1 VKRGDVLLWR
11 KYPFVDRNAE
21 HGLAPSDKLLVVIG
35 TGQNG
40 DILFFR
46 TTSQARTDRPDGD
59 GCHTESSVFRFNAN
73 LGGFEKPTWVQFEQ
87 FLIHEERE
95 IVNAGA
101 RIIFS
106 LASNDIQA
114 IINCFKRSPELC
126 NWLLEYCT

>member
-1 VKRGDVLLWR
+1 MKRGDVLFWR
-11 KYPFVDRNAE
+11 KYPFVDGSAA

-40 DILFFR
+40 NILLFR
-46 TTSQARTDRPDGD
+46 TTSQVRIDRPGED
-59 GCHTESSVFRFNAN
+59 GCHSDSSVFRFNSY
-73 LGGFEKPTWVQFEQ
+73 LGQFEKPTWVQFEQ

-101 RIIFS
+101 KVIFS

-126 NWLLEYCT
+126 NWLVEYCT